1 MNRKKAMLKT
11 VRNFTSVCMLLL
23 CAASVAFAQAGRG
36 SISGLVT
43 DSAGALVAGAQ
54 VALLNQAT
62 GVTQHTVTSSAG
74 LYTFISL
81 NPGVYQ
87 VTASQKGFKKV
98 AQDKVTVTV
107 DQVTQVNITLE
118 VGAISET
125 VTVTGGVELVE
136 PSNST
141 VGQLI
146 ESATID
152 RVPLLY
158 RNVFDLVQMSAGV
171 TPPNGSP
178 NSSDSMQSI
187 QNISSGRP
195 GVDVSSAT
203 INGAIVGSVYYMLDG
218 SPIGISENNSAAI
231 IPAMNIPED
240 GVDEVRVETQNTPA
254 SYQSGAAG
262 VISLVSKSGTNKFHG
277 DVFGVFR
284 PNALSAN
291 DYFNKQSEAS
301 SGLSNSPPDFYRY
314 QEGAAIGG
322 PIIKDKLFFF
332 ADYEDTQQQQFEGIK
347 TYTVPTSAER
357 TGDFSAMS
365 FTIYDPTQPDLP
377 DGTRQPFPGNM
388 ITNPNPIGLLYLSKM
403 PKCNIPSPTT
413 CDSATSDVSPNF
425 GLPGLDPFHA
435 HRFDVRLDWAKS
447 EKQRIFG
454 RFSYDKLI
462 FSTANV
468 FPSGWDPDYAQNTT
482 NGRNILLADD
492 LTLNSS
498 TVLNLRY
505 SFTRHHEV
513 QGGPPS
519 YLSTDLTN
527 LGQVNG
533 TNVGFPASLASQV
546 VYKQLPFMLFDDL
559 DNGND
564 GVGGTADYNNFAYAS
579 ENSDVNAAI
588 TKVKGKHQISFG
600 FEWMKRYLNVGQP
613 PAPAGAYGFNVD
625 ATDQSVASANG
636 GSDFASILVGM
647 GSQPGTETNQN
658 NYPSFTKDVF
668 AAESNPYYAAFL
680 EDTFHPS
687 KALTITAGLRWD
699 IFGGRNERFNR
710 QEYFDPNVSN
720 TLSGV
725 AYTGAEIYVNSSNRS
740 PFTTNLTNF
749 GPRLGFAW
757 QPIAHLVLRGG
768 GGFYYGPSTHNV
780 GSALLNTDGFS
791 SQTFWS
797 ATCFNAD
804 GNTVFN
810 GTASCVGATPGSP
823 PLTPG
828 VYTGISSLSNPFP
841 SGVVPTF
848 TSGPPGLANNLGIT
862 LSTVLRSQRTPTIYN
877 FNFAVEYELPHQ
889 VVVTAGYVGS
899 RGLFLPFN
907 NVDLNTLDLGTI
919 AKYGYSLCVDPSN
932 PACQMVANSGPVSL
946 NSNFSGPVPLWAVLQ
961 QFPQFGN
968 GSYGGGNGVVVNGY
982 PAGDS
987 EYSSL
992 QTKVQK
998 RLTSH
1003 FTTLATFTWGKIITD
1018 DGNPPL
1024 GFVGTH
1030 MGMAQDWR
1038 NLGYEHSISPQDVK
1052 YQFTGEVSYDLPVG
1066 KGRAVNLSGMS
1077 DAILGGWTTNAIA
1090 YFSTGVPI
1098 ASPSSGVPV
1107 GYFNQRADLTCNP
1120 ASGAPHTTAVWFTDN
1135 CFAVPGTE
1143 PTGNLANANPF
1154 IPGTAPAYLDHVR
1167 TRGARDVDLSIYK
1180 TFTFGETKAL
1190 RFDVSSYNIS
1200 NTPQYGYP
1208 NVPSVVVAAQ
1218 PGQQFGQITNNVNT
1232 PRQFQFGARFT
1243 F

>member
-1 MNRKKAMLKT
+1 MKS
-11 VRNFTSVCMLLL
+11 RNSVVKIALNFISVFVLLL
-23 CAASVAFAQAGRG
+23 CAGSTALAQAGRG

-43 DSAGALVAGAQ
+43 DSGGALVPGVQ
-54 VALLNQAT
+54 VVLLNRAT
-62 GVTQHTVTSSAG
+62 GVKQHTITTSAG

-87 VTASQKGFKKV
+87 VTASQRGFKTE
-98 AQDKVTVTV
+98 AQDNVTVTV
-107 DQVTQVNITLE
+107 DQGTEVNMTLS
-118 VGAISET
+118 VGAITET
-125 VTVTGGVELVE
+125 VTVTGGTDLVE

-158 RNVFDLVQMSAGV
+158 RNVYDLVQLSAGV

-187 QNISSGRP
+187 QNISVGRP
-195 GVDVSSAT
+195 GVDVSSST

-218 SPIGISENNSAAI
+218 SPIGIAENNSAAI

-284 PNALSAN
+284 PDALSAN
-291 DYFNKQSEAS
+291 EYFNKQTQLS
-301 SGLSNSPPDFYRY
+301 SGMPNTPPDFHRY
-314 QEGAAIGG
+314 QEGGAIGG
-322 PIIKDKLFFF
+322 AIKKDKLFFF
-332 ADYEDTQQQQFEGIK
+332 GDYEDTQQVQFEGID
-347 TYTVPTSAER
+347 YFSVPTTGER
-357 TGDFSAMS
+357 TGDFSAMG
-365 FTIYDPTQPDLP
+365 FTIYDPTRPDNP
-377 DGTRQPFPGNM
+377 DGTRQAFPGNK
-388 ITNPNPIGLLYLSKM
+388 IPNPNPIGLMFLSKM
-403 PKCNIPSPTT
+403 PTCNLPSPTT
-413 CDSATSDVSPNF
+413 CNSATSDVQNNY

-435 HRFDVRLDWAKS
+435 HRFDVRLDWAQS
-447 EKQRIFG
+447 ERQRLFT
-454 RFSYDKLI
+454 RFSYDKII

-468 FPSGWDPDYAQNTT
+468 FPSGWDPNYAQNTT
-482 NGRNILLADD
+482 NARNILVADD

-505 SFTRHHEV
+505 SFTRHHEN
-513 QGGPPS
+513 QGNSAYSG
-519 YLSTDLTN
+519 TN
-527 LGQVNG
+527 LSQL
-533 TNVGFPASLASQV
+533 GFPSSLASQV
-546 VYKQLPFMLFDDL
+546 VFKQLPFMLFDDV
-559 DNGND
+559 GG

-579 ENSDVNAAI
+579 ENSDANATI
-588 TKVKGKHQISFG
+588 TKVHGKHTVSFG

-625 ATDQSVASANG
+625 ATDQSVASAVG
-636 GSDFASILVGM
+636 GSDFASLLIGM
-647 GSQPGTETNQN
+647 GSTPGTETNQN
-658 NYPSFTKDVF
+658 SYPSFTKDVF
-668 AAESNPYYAAFL
+668 AAESNPYYATFI
-680 EDTFHPS
+680 EDTFHAS
-687 KALTITAGLRWD
+687 KDLTITAGLRWD

-710 QEYFDPNVSN
+710 QEYFNPNVSN
-720 TLSGV
+720 TFDGV
-725 AYTGAEIYVNSSNRS
+725 SYNGAEIYVNSNNRS
-740 PFTTNLTNF
+740 PFTTNLHDF

-757 QPIAHLVLRGG
+757 QPVAHLVLRGG
-768 GGFYYGPSTHNV
+768 AGFYYGPSTHNV

-791 SQTFWS
+791 SQTFWNS
-797 ATCFNAD
+797 TCYNAD

-810 GTASCVGATPGSP
+810 SDTGACAAGAAENFAVPYS
-823 PLTPG
+823 
-828 VYTGISSLSNPFP
+828 VSNPFP
-841 SGVVPTF
+841 DGVVPTL
-848 TSGPPGLANNLGIT
+848 TTPPSGLANNLGQT

-877 FNFAVEYELPHQ
+877 FNFAAEYELPHQ
-889 VVVTAGYVGS
+889 VVLTVGYVGS
-899 RGLFLPFN
+899 RGLFLPFS
-907 NVDLNTLDLGTI
+907 NVDLNQLDLGTI
-919 AKYGYSLCVDPSN
+919 QKYNNSLCVDTSQPSCVYVTN
-932 PACQMVANSGPVSL
+932 KWAPIQPVT
-946 NSNFSGPVPLWAVLQ
+946 NGNFGAATVPLWVALQ
-961 QFPQFGN
+961 QFPQYGN
-968 GSYGGGNGVVVNGY
+968 GSYGSGNGVLVNGY

-1003 FTTLATFTWGKIITD
+1003 FTMLATFTWGKIMTD

-1030 MGMAQDWR
+1030 NGAAQDWR
-1038 NLGYEHSISPQDVK
+1038 DLSYEHSISPQDVK

-1066 KGRAVNLSGMS
+1066 ADRAVNLHGV
-1077 DAILGGWTTNAIA
+1077 ANAVLGGWTVNAIS
-1090 YFSTGVPI
+1090 YLSTGVPI
-1098 ASPSSGVPV
+1098 ASPTSGVPV
-1107 GYFNQRADLTCNP
+1107 AYFNQRADMTCNP
-1120 ASGAPHTTAVWFTDN
+1120 AAGAPHTVAAWFNDN

-1143 PTGNLANANPF
+1143 ATGNFNDLNPF

-1167 TRGARDVDLSIYK
+1167 TRGARDLDLSIYK
-1180 TFTFGETKAL
+1180 SYNFGETKSL

-1208 NVPSVVVAAQ
+1208 SVPTVVGAT
-1218 PGQQFGQITNNVNT
+1218 QQSLPFGLITNTVNT

>member
-1 MNRKKAMLKT
+1 MA
-11 VRNFTSVCMLLL
+11 RNVFSVCVLFL
-23 CAASVAFAQAGRG
+23 CAVSVALAQAGRG
-36 SISGLVT
+36 SISGLVS
-43 DSAGALVAGAQ
+43 DPAGALVAGAQ
-54 VALLNQAT
+54 VVLLNHAT
-62 GVTQHTVTSSAG
+62 GVKQHTVTSSGG

-87 VTASQKGFKKV
+87 VTASQKGFKSI
-98 AQDKVTVTV
+98 AEDKITVSV
-107 DQVTQVNITLE
+107 DQLTEVNITLQ
-118 VGAISET
+118 VGVISET
-125 VTVTGGVELVE
+125 ITVTEGVELVE

-158 RNVFDLVQMSAGV
+158 RNVYDLVQLSAGV

-187 QNISSGRP
+187 QNISVGRP

-218 SPIGISENNSAAI
+218 SPIGIAENNAAAI

-240 GVDEVRVETQNTPA
+240 GIDEVRVETQNTPA

-262 VISLVSKSGTNKFHG
+262 VISLVSKSGTNRFHG

-291 DYFNKQSEAS
+291 DYFNKDFELAN
-301 SGLSNSPPDFYRY
+301 GLSNSPPSFYRY

-322 PIIKDKLFFF
+322 PIKKDKVFFF
-332 ADYEDTQQQQFEGIK
+332 ADYEDTQQMQFEGIK
-347 TYTVPTSAER
+347 TYSVPTSAER
-357 TGDFSAMS
+357 TGDFSAFLAS
-365 FTIYDPTQPDLP
+365 GPSGVIYDPTQPDNG
-377 DGTRQPFPGNM
+377 DGTRQPFPGN
-388 ITNPNPIGLLYLSKM
+388 IIPNPNPIGLLYLSKM
-403 PKCNIPSPTT
+403 PTCNYPSPST
-413 CDSATSDVSPNF
+413 CDSATSDVSNNYRV
-425 GLPGLDPFHA
+425 PGLDPYHA
-435 HRFDVRLDWAKS
+435 HRFDIRVDWAKS
-447 EKQRIFG
+447 EKQRIFT

-519 YLSTDLTN
+519 YLSNNITN
-527 LGQVNG
+527 Q
-533 TNVGFPASLASQV
+533 GFPSSLASQV
-546 VYKQLPFMLFDDL
+546 VYKQLPFILFDDL
-559 DNGND
+559 GG

-588 TKVKGKHQISFG
+588 TKVKGKHEVSVG
-600 FEWMKRYLNVGQP
+600 FEWMKRFLNVGQP
-613 PAPAGAYGFNVD
+613 PAPAGAYGFDVS
-625 ATDQSVASANG
+625 ATDQTVASVSG
-636 GSDFASILVGM
+636 GSDFASLLVGM
-647 GSQPGTETNQN
+647 GSQPGTESNQG

-668 AAESNPYYAAFL
+668 AAESNPYYGAFV
-680 EDTFHPS
+680 EDTYHAS
-687 KALTITAGLRWD
+687 KTLTITAGLRWD
-699 IFGGRNERFNR
+699 IFGGRNERYNR
-710 QEYFDPNVSN
+710 QEYFNPNVGN
-720 TLSGV
+720 TVDGV
-725 AYTGAEIYVNSSNRS
+725 GYTGAEIYVNSGNRS
-740 PFTTNLTNF
+740 PFTTNFHNF

-757 QPIAHLVLRGG
+757 QPVTHLVLRGG
-768 GGFYYGPSTHNV
+768 AGFYYGPSTHNV
-780 GSALLNTDGFS
+780 GSAGLNTDGFS

-797 ATCFNAD
+797 STCFNGD

-810 GTASCVGATPGSP
+810 SDSGTCAAGAADNFTVP
-823 PLTPG
+823 
-828 VYTGISSLSNPFP
+828 YSLSNPFP
-841 SGVVPTF
+841 DGVVPTF
-848 TSGPPGLANNLGIT
+848 TSPPPGLANNLGQT
-862 LSTVLRSQRTPTIYN
+862 LETVLHSQRTPTIYN

-889 VVVTAGYVGS
+889 VVVTVGYVGS
-899 RGLFLPFN
+899 RGLFLPFS
-907 NVDLNTLDLGTI
+907 NVDLNVLDLGTI
-919 AKYGYSLCVDPSN
+919 AKYGYSLCVDPSQPSCTYVPN
-932 PACQMVANSGPVSL
+932 QWAAIQPPTNANAGAST
-946 NSNFSGPVPLWAVLQ
+946 VPLWVALQ

-968 GSYGGGNGVVVNGY
+968 GSYGGGNGVIVNGY

-992 QTKVQK
+992 QTKLQK

-1030 MGMAQDWR
+1030 LGAAQDWR
-1038 NLGYEHSISPQDVK
+1038 NLGYEHSVSPQDVK

-1066 KGRAVNLSGMS
+1066 KGRGVNLSGMS
-1077 DAILGGWTTNAIA
+1077 NAILGGWTTNAIL
-1090 YFSTGVPI
+1090 YLSTGVPI
-1098 ASPSSGVPV
+1098 ASPSSGVPIA
-1107 GYFNQRADLTCNP
+1107 YFNQRADMTCNP
-1120 ASGAPHTTAVWFTDN
+1120 ATGAPHTVNNWFNDN
-1135 CFAVPGTE
+1135 CFTTPGSE
-1143 PTGNLANANPF
+1143 ASGDPNNFNPL

-1167 TRGARDVDLSIYK
+1167 TRGARDLDLSIYK

-1208 NVPSVVVAAQ
+1208 SVPSVIAAIPISQ
-1218 PGQQFGQITNNVNT
+1218 GGQGLPFGQIQNTINT

>member
-1 MNRKKAMLKT
+1 MNSGNAMVKT
-11 VRNFTSVCMLLL
+11 VRNFLSVCILFL
-23 CAASVAFAQAGRG
+23 CASSIALAQAGRG
-36 SISGLVT
+36 SISGLVA
-43 DSAGALVAGAQ
+43 DPAGALVAGAK
-54 VALLNQAT
+54 VVLLNQAT
-62 GVTQHTVTSSAG
+62 GVTQHTATSSAG

-87 VTASQKGFKKV
+87 VTASQKGFKSV
-98 AQDKVTVTV
+98 AQEKVTVTV
-107 DQVTQVNITLE
+107 DQVTEVNIALQ

-125 VTVTGGVELVE
+125 VTVTEGVELVE

-158 RNVFDLVQMSAGV
+158 RNVYDLIQLSAGV

-178 NSSDSMQSI
+178 NSSDSMQSV
-187 QNISSGRP
+187 QNISVGRP
-195 GVDVSSAT
+195 GVDASSST
-203 INGAIVGSVYYMLDG
+203 INGSIVGSVYYMLDG
-218 SPIGISENNSAAI
+218 SPIGIAENNSAAI

-262 VISLVSKSGTNKFHG
+262 VISLVSKSDTNKFHG

-284 PNALSAN
+284 PDILSAN
-291 DYFNKQSEAS
+291 DYFNKQSEV
-301 SGLSNSPPDFYRY
+301 SNGQSNKPPDFHRY
-314 QEGAAIGG
+314 QEGGAIGG

-357 TGDFSAMS
+357 TGDFSAMG
-365 FTIYDPTQPDLP
+365 FTIYDPTQPDNP
-377 DGTRQPFPGNM
+377 DGTRQPFSGN
-388 ITNPNPIGLLYLSKM
+388 IIPNPNPIGLLYLSKM

-435 HRFDVRLDWAKS
+435 HRFDVRVDWAKS

-462 FSTANV
+462 FSTASV

-505 SFTRHHEV
+505 SFTRHHEN

-519 YLSTDLTN
+519 YLSTDITTL
-527 LGQVNG
+527 
-533 TNVGFPASLASQV
+533 GFPASLASQV
-546 VYKQLPFMLFDDL
+546 VFKQLPFILFDDV
-559 DNGND
+559 GG

-579 ENSDVNAAI
+579 ENSDVNATI
-588 TKVKGKHQISFG
+588 TKVKGKHEISVG

-613 PAPAGAYGFNVD
+613 PAPAGAYGFNVS
-625 ATDQSVASANG
+625 ATDQTVASVSG
-636 GSDFASILVGM
+636 GSDFASLLIGM
-647 GSQPGTETNQN
+647 GSEPGTESNQN
-658 NYPSFTKDVF
+658 SYPSFTKDVF
-668 AAESNPYYAAFL
+668 AAESNPYYAAFV
-680 EDTFHPS
+680 EDTYHPS
-687 KALTITAGLRWD
+687 KSLTITAGLRWD
-699 IFGGRNERFNR
+699 IFGGRNERYNR
-710 QEYFDPNVSN
+710 QEYFNPNVSN
-720 TLSGV
+720 TFNGV
-725 AYTGAEIYVNSSNRS
+725 SYNGAEVYVNSGNRS
-740 PFTTNLTNF
+740 PFATNLHDF
-749 GPRLGFAW
+749 GPRIGFAW
-757 QPIAHLVLRGG
+757 QPVNHLVLRGG
-768 GGFYYGPSTHNV
+768 AGFYYGPSTHNV
-780 GSALLNTDGFS
+780 GSALLNTDGFA

-797 ATCFNAD
+797 STCFNAD
-804 GNTVFN
+804 NNTVFN
-810 GTASCVGATPGSP
+810 SDTAPCAAGQAGN
-823 PLTPG
+823 
-828 VYTGISSLSNPFP
+828 YTGPYSLSNPFP
-841 SGVVPTF
+841 DGVVPTL
-848 TSGPPGLANNLGIT
+848 TSPAGLANNLGNT

-899 RGLFLPFN
+899 RGLFLPFG
-907 NVDLNTLDLGTI
+907 NVDLNQLDLGTI
-919 AKYGYSLCVDPSN
+919 AQNGASLCITNDPS
-932 PACQMVANSGPVSL
+932 CQTVPNQWGPILPSTNANFGLSFVSPWVA
-946 NSNFSGPVPLWAVLQ
+946 LQ
-961 QFPQFGN
+961 PFPQFGN
-968 GSYGGGNGVVVNGY
+968 GNYGAGNGVIVNGY

-992 QTKVQK
+992 QAKVQK

-1030 MGMAQDWR
+1030 NGAAQDWR

-1052 YQFTGEVSYDLPVG
+1052 YQFTAQVSYDLPVG
-1066 KGRAVNLSGMS
+1066 KGQAVNLNGISN
-1077 DAILGGWTTNAIA
+1077 AVLGGWTVNAIA
-1090 YFSTGVPI
+1090 YLSTGVPI
-1098 ASPSSGVPV
+1098 ASPTSGTPV

-1120 ASGAPHTTAVWFTDN
+1120 AAGAPHTTAVWFNDN

-1143 PTGNLANANPF
+1143 NGGAMNLF
-1154 IPGTAPAYLDHVR
+1154 VPGTAPAYLDHVR
-1167 TRGARDVDLSIYK
+1167 TRGARDLDLSIYK

-1208 NVPSVVVAAQ
+1208 SVPSVTDAT
-1218 PGQQFGQITNNVNT
+1218 QQGLPFGQITNTINT
-1232 PRQFQFGARFT
+1232 PRQFQFGARLT